1 MQKRKHNFVPVD
13 EPASQAT
20 TVSPADASDEHE
32 IAELAY
38 RHWINRG
45 CPMGSPEEDW
55 FLAEQ
60 DLRCR
65 SLFLTHK

>member
-1 MQKRKHNFVPVD
+1 MHKRKHHVMPAD
-13 EPASQAT
+13 APASQAT
-20 TVSPADASDEHE
+20 ASSPANMLDEHE

-45 CPMGSPEEDW
+45 CPMGTPEEDW
-55 FLAEQ
+55 YLAEQ

-65 SLFLTHK
+65 SLFLGHK

>member
-1 MQKRKHNFVPVD
+1 MQKRKHVMPAD
-13 EPASQAT
+13 APASQAMT
-20 TVSPADASDEHE
+20 SSLADTLDEHE